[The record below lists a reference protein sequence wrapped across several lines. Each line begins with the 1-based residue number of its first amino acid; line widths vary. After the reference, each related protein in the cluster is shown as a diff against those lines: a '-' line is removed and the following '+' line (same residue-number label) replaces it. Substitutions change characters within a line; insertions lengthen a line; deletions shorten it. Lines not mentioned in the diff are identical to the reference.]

1 MSLAVAVALAR
12 DGISRTKV
20 GIADVGPATNGTRC
34 AALYL
39 CLTTEGIEMNFF
51 STPIA
56 VLLLATIGV
65 SGADAQ
71 PAKTGSAEPIHVG
84 NVPANIQ
91 VPAGNH
97 AFLEG
102 HGAGTQNYVCAPSTS
117 SPTGVAYALFTPEA
131 TLFSDDFKQLTTHFF
146 SPSPSEVNTNPA
158 VIAAGP
164 IRATW
169 QHRDSSTVWGKVR
182 PADPTVP
189 GDIGDAS
196 TDPAFVAPG
205 AIAWLKVTATASVE
219 GPTGGDTLTKTTFIQ
234 RLNTSGGVAPSTGC
248 AAPTDVGHQA
258 FVPYK
263 ADYFFY
269 KAD

>member
-1 MSLAVAVALAR
+1 
-12 DGISRTKV
+12 
-20 GIADVGPATNGTRC
+20 
-34 AALYL
+34 
-39 CLTTEGIEMNFF
+39 MNF
-51 STPIA
+51 SRATGA

-65 SGADAQ
+65 SGANAQ

-97 AFLEG
+97 AFLVG
-102 HGAGTQNYVCAPSTS
+102 HGVGTQNYVCTPSAS
-117 SPTGVAYALFTPEA
+117 SPSGVAYTLFTPEA
-131 TLFSDDFKQLTTHFF
+131 TLFGDESKQLITHFF
-146 SPSPSEVNTNPA
+146 SPSPSEVNANPA
-158 VIAAGP
+158 VVAPGA
-164 IRATW
+164 IRVTW
-169 QHRDSSTVWGKVR
+169 QHSRDTSTVWGRVR
-182 PADPTVP
+182 PADPNVP
-189 GDIGDAS
+189 GDLGDSS

-205 AIAWLKVTATASVE
+205 AVAWLKVTATATQD

-248 AAPTDVGHQA
+248 AAATDVGHQA

-269 KAD
+269 TDQ